1 MKYIINCDRSEA
13 HKVISQERYEWEK
26 SILLQMGF
34 DWEDCLPEEQ
44 ETLTI
49 NQKAKFRKFLEMNK
63 IYIYDFDGVM
73 GIYLDKE
80 KIAEWSKP
88 RYTLQI
94 DHSEVDP
101 KKRLYNSIEI
111 NCWSCFDDII
121 IGEAEE
127 NDG

>member
-1 MKYIINCDRSEA
+1 MQYVINCDRSEA
-13 HKVISQERYEWEK
+13 HKIISQERYDWIK

-34 DWEDCLPEEQ
+34 DWEDTLPEEQ

-49 NQKAKFRKFLEMNK
+49 NQKAKFRKFLEINN

-73 GIYLDKE
+73 NLYLDKE

-111 NCWSCFDDII
+111 SCWSCFDDIV
-121 IGEAEE
+121 IGEEEE